1 MSYQSSD
8 GYLQI
13 DTTDPQFT
21 VDGVTFAIK
30 VRSLQGL
37 VIFSAFE
44 KSSDGQWGGVL
55 DMDGNV
61 TEAEIADPAAYF
73 ARFITMINTY
83 LARRFPSQG
92 APLDVY
98 QLLSKYLTDHVTF
111 AGTPPQIVLK

>member
-13 DTTDPQFT
+13 DPSDPQFT

-44 KSSDGQWGGVL
+44 KGSDGQWGGVL

-61 TEAEIADPAAYF
+61 TESEIADPAAYF
-73 ARFITMINTY
+73 ARFIPVINAY
-83 LARRFPSQG
+83 LSKRFPSQDG
-92 APLDVY
+92 PMDAY